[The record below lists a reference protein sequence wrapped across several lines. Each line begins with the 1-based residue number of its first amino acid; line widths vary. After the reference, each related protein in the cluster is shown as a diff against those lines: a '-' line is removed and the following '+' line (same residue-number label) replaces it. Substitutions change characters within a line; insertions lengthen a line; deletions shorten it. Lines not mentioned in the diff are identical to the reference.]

1 MEGWRDTGME
11 RCWRPPSCLARH
23 SPHLPVQPETSVP
36 AEHRVGL
43 RDTWPPPQGTNR
55 VPMSTSQNSWWVLQ
69 QLICTASLPRQEHD
83 AHWDNTTA
91 NGAVGFH
98 SPERDGEKGKVRERV
113 GGGHRLHGL
122 HGVDQD
128 ECRHGE
134 LDAGVGKE
142 MVQAYLGDVFPVV
155 PEFLEGGH
163 GRKPGG
169 VPTSNGLQTWPHT
182 QPYRWWLQWGQ
193 EEARE
198 LEKAERH
205 HGGEG
210 VNVESVPQTGEA
222 PVWSQREAGGKGQ
235 WTWDTCQHSQS
246 RTAPVSPGA
255 FPAIPAASLPHPNVL
270 PEAADGETEARGN
283 SGTQSP
289 LWPSPTPPRCPPSP
303 HPPLPSAPHPH
314 VPQGPACFPPPQD
327 GRGGGA
333 VWVTLC
339 DQGGLSPTAKLHVRL
354 TPLISSNEPSF
365 LCSSL
370 SFPVTSANVGA
381 ARGVPLVFLGWGD

>member
-1 MEGWRDTGME
+1 
-11 RCWRPPSCLARH
+11 
-23 SPHLPVQPETSVP
+23 
-36 AEHRVGL
+36 
-43 RDTWPPPQGTNR
+43 
-55 VPMSTSQNSWWVLQ
+55 
-69 QLICTASLPRQEHD
+69 
-83 AHWDNTTA
+83 
-91 NGAVGFH
+91 
-98 SPERDGEKGKVRERV
+98 
-113 GGGHRLHGL
+113 
-122 HGVDQD
+122 
-128 ECRHGE
+128 
-134 LDAGVGKE
+134 

-255 FPAIPAASLPHPNVL
+255 FPAIPAASLPRPNVL

-327 GRGGGA
+327 GCGGGA

-354 TPLISSNEPSF
+354 TPLISSNEPSP
-365 LCSSL
+365 LPLQMLGLHVGSLWCSWGGGAEGKGQLGGRAGAQNTAVAPRAYGS
-370 SFPVTSANVGA
+370 VTAPAGCTC
-381 ARGVPLVFLGWGD
+381 ARTRMCVHTYVCMCA

>member
-1 MEGWRDTGME
+1 ME

-23 SPHLPVQPETSVP
+23 SSHLPVQPETSVP
-36 AEHRVGL
+36 AEHRIGL
-43 RDTWPPPQGTNR
+43 RDMWPPPQGTNW

-98 SPERDGEKGKVRERV
+98 SPKIDGEKGKVRERV
-113 GGGHRLHGL
+113 VGVTVSMGFMVLIKMSADMVNLMLGWLRKWSRLIL
-122 HGVDQD
+122 
-128 ECRHGE
+128 
-134 LDAGVGKE
+134 E
-142 MVQAYLGDVFPVV
+142 MYSLLSQSSWR
-155 PEFLEGGH
+155 GGH

-255 FPAIPAASLPHPNVL
+255 FPAIPAASLPRPNVL

-289 LWPSPTPPRCPPSP
+289 LWPSPTPPRGPPSP

-381 ARGVPLVFLGWGD
+381 ARGVPLVFLGWGG